1 VQTIHLETRIAAPAH
16 RCFLLALSIDLHM
29 DSTAGTRERAVAGVT
44 TGLIGEGDSVT
55 WRGRHFGLML
65 QHTSRITQYKPPTF
79 FQDVMTAGL
88 FKSFEHDHRFQEQ
101 DGETVM
107 RDELRFAPPLG
118 VLGLVVGRLV
128 LHDYLARFL
137 LERNKFIKQI
147 AESEMW
153 REYLSKTES
162 FQKDDSAD
170 TFQRRIDKR

>member
-1 VQTIHLETRIAAPAH
+1 VQQIQLETRIAAPAK

-29 DSTAGTRERAVAGVT
+29 DSTASTRERAVAGVT
-44 TGLIGEGDSVT
+44 TKLIGDGESVT

-65 QHTSRITQYKPPTF
+65 QHTSRITRYEPPAF
-79 FQDVMTAGL
+79 FQDIMTAGA

-107 RDELRFAPPLG
+107 KDELRFSAPFG
-118 VLGLVVGRLV
+118 VLGLIVERLV
-128 LHDYLARFL
+128 LRNYLTRFL
-137 LERNKFIKQI
+137 FERNQFLKHV

-162 FQKDDSAD
+162 L
-170 TFQRRIDKR
+170 

>member
-1 VQTIHLETRIAAPAH
+1 
-16 RCFLLALSIDLHM
+16 M
-29 DSTAGTRERAVAGVT
+29 DSTADTRERAVAGVT
-44 TGLIGEGDSVT
+44 TGLIADGESVT

-65 QHTSRITQYKPPTF
+65 QHTSKITQYKPPGY

-107 RDELRFAPPLG
+107 RDELGFSAPFG
-118 VLGLVVGRLV
+118 VFGLMAERVVLRN
-128 LHDYLARFL
+128 YLARFL
-137 LERNKFIKQI
+137 LERNKFLKHV

-162 FQKDDSAD
+162 HQE
-170 TFQRRIDKR
+170 